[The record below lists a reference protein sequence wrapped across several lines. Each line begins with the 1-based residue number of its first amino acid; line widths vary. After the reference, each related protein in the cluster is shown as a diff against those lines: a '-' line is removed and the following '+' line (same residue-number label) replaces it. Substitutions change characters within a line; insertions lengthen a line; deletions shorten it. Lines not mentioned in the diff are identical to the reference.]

1 MVGREFVIHICPD
14 IVRAKLNQ
22 YRAVATCHESGTRC
36 GQDITEAI
44 HPKSA
49 RGGGLNNH
57 TWIATVYERHYGVA
71 PTPVVR

>member
-1 MVGREFVIHICPD
+1 MVGREFVIHKRPY
-14 IVRAKLNQ
+14 VLRTKLNSD
-22 YRAVATCHESGTRC
+22 RAVATCHESGTRC
-36 GQDITEAI
+36 WQDTTETI